1 MRMIRAA
8 RPLYPSRFLALTS
21 GASDREASHTAA
33 GLMFLKLFKLD
44 KPAQPEPAEAV
55 SEPVPVAAE
64 PEVGSP
70 QAVPAAANDTGET
83 QGAAAATAPEPA
95 ARNGLSSFVTTDNLE
110 PLEGPL
116 GQEAA
121 LKALRLGAG
130 IKGPG
135 FHVLALGAGAAQMAS
150 AARFVLEPLARD
162 VAAGA
167 DWLYVCDLERP
178 HMKRA
183 LRLPAGRAEPFA
195 GALAE
200 AIAELETAL
209 PQAFASE
216 DYKLRRRAI
225 EEEARAAHEHHF
237 DAFTLAAQAQN
248 IAVLRTPAGY
258 ALAPMHDGKVVKPD
272 VFQRLPDHMRQNVEA
287 RIAAMQAE
295 LTALLG
301 AAPALDREAR
311 RRAAM
316 LDEET
321 ARYIAEPVVAD
332 LAARFA
338 DVPEVAAF
346 LAGLAADVA
355 RNAKLFV
362 AAGAEPELARYLASP
377 ASPALRRAERGALVV
392 ESDVTPERLFGEAI
406 ACATAPAGV
415 SIRAGALAAANG
427 GYLVLD
433 ARSLLANPGTWPLLR
448 RALSAGELAPIVK
461 SGAGASHIEVE
472 PIPLKVKVVLLG
484 DAASETH
491 LAGIDPDF
499 KALFGITARF
509 ETAVPRDGESE
520 DAFARAAAA
529 LIREHDLLPFDA
541 GAVQRIADDRSSE
554 VGGRW
559 CLSLDQGALAGL
571 LREADYW
578 ARERGAAVAAARD
591 VETAIGERTARGS
604 VQAAPAG
611 SESA

>member
-1 MRMIRAA
+1 
-8 RPLYPSRFLALTS
+8 
-21 GASDREASHTAA
+21 
-33 GLMFLKLFKLD
+33 MFLKLFKLD
-44 KPAQPEPAEAV
+44 KPVQPEQVEAEPAPAAV
-55 SEPVPVAAE
+55 AEPQAAFAAE
-64 PEVGSP
+64 PQATVSAEP
-70 QAVPAAANDTGET
+70 QAAAAASVPAAANDTGEAE
-83 QGAAAATAPEPA
+83 GAAAAAAPEA
-95 ARNGLSSFVTTDNLE
+95 SARTAFKSFVTTANLE

-116 GQEAA
+116 GQDAA

-135 FHVLALGAGAAQMAS
+135 FHVLALGAGAAQMAA
-150 AARFVLEPLARD
+150 AARYVLEPLARD

-167 DWLYVCDLERP
+167 DWLYVCDLDRP

-183 LRLPAGRAEPFA
+183 LRLPAGRAEAFA
-195 GALAE
+195 AGLAE
-200 AIAELETAL
+200 AVAELGSAV
-209 PQAFASE
+209 PQAFGSD

-272 VFQRLPDHMRQNVEA
+272 VFQRLPDHMRQSVEA
-287 RIAAMQAE
+287 RVAAMQAE

-311 RRAAM
+311 RRAAL

-321 ARYIAEPVVAD
+321 ARYVAEPVVAD
-332 LAARFA
+332 LASRFA
-338 DVPEVAAF
+338 DVPEAGAF

-355 RNAKLFV
+355 RNARLFLP
-362 AAGAEPELARYLASP
+362 AGAEAELARYLASP
-377 ASPALRRAERGALVV
+377 ASPAARRAESGALVV
-392 ESDVTPERLFGEAI
+392 ESDVTPERLFGEAV

-415 SIRAGALAAANG
+415 SIKAGALAAANG

-433 ARSLLANPGTWPLLR
+433 ARSLLADPGIWPLLR
-448 RALSAGELAPIVK
+448 RALSSGELAPIVK
-461 SGAGASHIEVE
+461 SGAGTSHIEVE

-484 DAASETH
+484 DAASEAY

-509 ETAVPRDGESE
+509 ETAVPRDAESE
-520 DAFARAAAA
+520 DAFARCIAAVV
-529 LIREHDLLPFDA
+529 REHDLLPFDA
-541 GAVQRIADDRSSE
+541 GAVQRIADGLTSE
-554 VGGRW
+554 IGGRR
-559 CLSLDQGALAGL
+559 CLSLDRGALAGL
-571 LREADYW
+571 LRETDYW

-591 VETAIGERTARGS
+591 VETATAERAARGAAPG
-604 VQAAPAG
+604 AAPAAEAG
-611 SESA
+611 SERA